1 MTVGTRQTDGPHY
14 LITAH
19 LGTSDDSNLP
29 AAVPAD
35 VEASVTEGCGA
46 EGVKIG
52 LRRARRH
59 FKIRDANGVVSKE
72 AWQLFIS
79 ILQSVR
85 DEPFEDLSLYAQ
97 NPLGGRDCIQMIR
110 SDGGPIQAKPLSVL
124 LDHRALRTK

>member
-1 MTVGTRQTDGPHY
+1 M
-14 LITAH
+14 
-19 LGTSDDSNLP
+19 
-29 AAVPAD
+29 PAD

-85 DEPFEDLSLYAQ
+85 DEPVEDLSLYAQ
-97 NPLGGRDCIQMIR
+97 NPLGGRDCIHWVLYD
-110 SDGGPIQAKPLSVL
+110 DGRNQAKRWSV
-124 LDHRALRTK
+124 